1 MAMRAELLKIFLGA
15 MDPQMAPTPLWAKRW
30 AFDRQLCRSEMCHFL
45 KHRGRCRDDCPFAHT
60 PQEIRAKPVLRK
72 TAMCQEWLRGRC
84 GNRLTCDY
92 AHGEEDLRAAGLY
105 KTQLC
110 HWYARGH
117 CRKGGLCRHAHGE
130 AELRAT
136 GGVEGAPLEQMPAK
150 VCLDTIL

>member
-1 MAMRAELLKIFLGA
+1 MFKILLGA
-15 MDPQMAPTPLWAKRW
+15 MDPQKVPTPCWARRW
-30 AFDRQLCRSEMCHFL
+30 AFDMQLHRTEMCHFQR
-45 KHRGRCRDDCPFAHT
+45 HRGCGRVDCPFAHA
-60 PQEIRAKPVLRK
+60 PQELRARPVLQK
-72 TAMCQEWLRGRC
+72 TSICQGWRQGRC
-84 GNRLTCDY
+84 NNRFICDF
-92 AHGEEDLRAAGLY
+92 AHGGEDLCAAGLY